1 MTRRIATW
9 GVLLAGLVVVSL
21 LCPAAGDAQEKVVT
35 LRYSAYHPSA
45 SANSKLCDAW
55 CKEVEKRTNG
65 RVKPTY
71 YPGGVLTP
79 PAQTFDSVIK
89 GIADVGFSMASFSKG
104 RFPLNEVLDLP
115 LGYESATQA
124 TRLANVFYKKFK
136 AKEFDDVKVMY
147 MGASPLQRFFTKSKP
162 INKVDD
168 IKGLKIRGT
177 GNSSKVIQLLG
188 GAPVGMPITD
198 VYDSL
203 SRGVIEGV
211 ITGYE
216 PMKEYR
222 LAEVTGYATEFRDTF
237 VVAGYTVMNK
247 QKWQSIPPEDQK
259 IIEAINEEWIERQ
272 AKVWEVE
279 DQAGKDFLVQRGGK
293 IIKLSPEENARW
305 TKAVSPMLDEYV
317 ASMKAKGLPGEEAL
331 KFCMEELKRIR

>member
-1 MTRRIATW
+1 MRRVLW
-9 GVLLAGLVVVSL
+9 CGVLAAFFLLVIP
-21 LCPAAGDAQEKVVT
+21 LCPAGYAQEKVVT

-55 CKEVEKRTNG
+55 CKEVEKRTSG

-79 PAQTFDSVIK
+79 PAQTFDSIAK

-104 RFPLNEVLDLP
+104 RFPLTEVLDLP
-115 LGYESATQA
+115 LGYESVTQA
-124 TRLANVFYKKFK
+124 TRLANAFYRKFR
-136 AKEFDDVKVMY
+136 AKEFDDVRVMY

-162 INKVDD
+162 VNKVDD

-177 GNSSKVIQLLG
+177 GNSSRVVQLLG

-222 LAEVTGYATEFRDTF
+222 LAEVTGFATEFRDNF

-247 QKWQSIPPEDQK
+247 QKWQSISPEDQK
-259 IIEAINEEWIERQ
+259 IIEAINEEWIEKQ
-272 AKVWEVE
+272 ANLWEVE
-279 DQAGKDFLVQRGGK
+279 DQAGKDFLIQRGGK
-293 IIKLSPEENARW
+293 IIKLSAEENARW
-305 TKAVSPMLDEYV
+305 NKSVAPMLDEYV
-317 ASMKAKGLPGEEAL
+317 ASMKAKGLPGDEAV
-331 KFCMEELKRIR
+331 KFCMEELKRTR